1 MCLSTFC
8 EGYGMNTEQIIMYLK
23 KSIDASTTYDNSD
36 NLPPSHRTI
45 VNGNQLV
52 QHLFILISLLE
63 TEHG

>member
-1 MCLSTFC
+1 
-8 EGYGMNTEQIIMYLK
+8 MNTEQIIMYLK